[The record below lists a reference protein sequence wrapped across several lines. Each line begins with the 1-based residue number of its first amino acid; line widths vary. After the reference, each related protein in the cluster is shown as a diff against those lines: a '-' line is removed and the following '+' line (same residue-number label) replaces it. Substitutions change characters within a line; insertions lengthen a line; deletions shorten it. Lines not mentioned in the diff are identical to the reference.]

1 MEQFNAEA
9 KALVEMQNEYVLLT
23 SKNPSEM
30 CHDDFIRA
38 EELNVQIK
46 DATKVMAALA
56 IEFAG
61 YKKEKKACG
70 LKNNSLAVLFNSL
83 WGLRP

>member
-23 SKNPSEM
+23 GKNPSEM

-38 EELNVQIK
+38 EELNRLRTQPRLWLRWQSNLP
-46 DATKVMAALA
+46 ATK
-56 IEFAG
+56 
-61 YKKEKKACG
+61 KTKKACG